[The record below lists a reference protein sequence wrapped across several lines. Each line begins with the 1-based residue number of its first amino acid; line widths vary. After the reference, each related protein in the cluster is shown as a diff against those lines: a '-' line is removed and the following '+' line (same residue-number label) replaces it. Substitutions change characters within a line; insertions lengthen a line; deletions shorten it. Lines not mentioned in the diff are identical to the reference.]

1 VSIRQSGM
9 LYPSF
14 VRRIALLSLP
24 VSMLCAATVQPLRA
38 QSEGASQSAGSVI
51 DFVAV
56 QRSKV
61 YSATRASGR
70 IVIDGIVDE
79 PTWERAAVGTDF
91 YQTDPQSGVPATERT
106 EFRVLYDEDQIYLSV
121 VAHQS
126 DPTIISELKREFAAT
141 DGDVIIV
148 FFDTFDDDRNGFAF
162 ATNPGSAMRDWQIS
176 GGSPNENWDGV
187 YEVAAQITDLG
198 WTAEFAIPFKT
209 LRFDDTTD
217 TQSWGFNIQRIMR
230 NRNEWVQWS
239 PAPRPFRIFEASI
252 AGTLEGIEGVRQ
264 GSNLKVKPF
273 LVANRQESGLP
284 VPGQESFDGGIDL
297 KYGITSGL
305 TLDLTVNTDFS
316 QVEVDQQQVNL
327 SRFGLFFPEKREFF
341 LENLGV
347 FDVCGNAGGGGGR
360 GGRGGGRGG
369 GGRCGAE
376 RDIVPFFSR
385 RIGLSED
392 GQPLSMRGGA
402 RVTGKLAGFDV
413 GVLGLNVGGEDDAP
427 DNNWM
432 VGRLRHDVLANSQ
445 AGAFLFYRKASVEGD
460 WNRTVGIDGNF
471 NFFQQRLNLSGAFL
485 RAETP
490 TTSGDNLATTMQV
503 TYRDRIFNASSAF
516 VSIGDDFHNDFGFT
530 PRLGIRKF
538 VNNFG
543 VTPRFSGPILEDN
556 PRLVF
561 RQTLDSSNRLVT
573 SFNALGNSVTFRD
586 GANFT
591 MFRNWLFERLDEP
604 FEIRGQTIPVGDYH
618 FNEWNFRY
626 SSSRARRVNVSAG
639 YRAGGF
645 FDGNKKEISGGIG
658 LNLSAGFQASAD
670 WGRNI
675 VGFADGGFTT
685 DLIGVRAAAAFSPKM
700 FLEAFVQYNTAA
712 ETVSSN
718 VRYRF
723 IHHPLSDF
731 FVVYSELR
739 PTEGDDETLRNVSL
753 KLTHLLNF

>member
-1 VSIRQSGM
+1 MSIRQSGM

-360 GGRGGGRGG
+360 GGRGG

>member
-1 VSIRQSGM
+1 MLSAATIQPLSAQSG
-9 LYPSF
+9 
-14 VRRIALLSLP
+14 R
-24 VSMLCAATVQPLRA
+24 
-38 QSEGASQSAGSVI
+38 GARSTESVT

-56 QRSKV
+56 QRTKV
-61 YSATRASGR
+61 YSATRFSER
-70 IVIDGIVDE
+70 IVIDGVVDE
-79 PTWERAAVGTDF
+79 PSWDRAAVGRDF

-106 EFRVLYDEDQIYLSV
+106 EFRILYDEDQIYVSI
-121 VAHQS
+121 VAYQR
-126 DPTIISELKREFAAT
+126 DPILISELKREFAPT
-141 DGDVIIV
+141 DGDVVIL

-176 GGSPNENWDGV
+176 GGAPNENWDSV
-187 YEVAAQITDLG
+187 YEVASKITDLG

-209 LRFDDTTD
+209 LRFDDTD
-217 TQSWGFNIQRIMR
+217 NVQSWGFNIQRIMR
-230 NRNEWVQWS
+230 KRNEWVQWS

-252 AGTLEGIEGVRQ
+252 AGTLTGIEGVRQ
-264 GSNLKVKPF
+264 GGNLKVKPF
-273 LVANRQESGLP
+273 LVANRQESGTP
-284 VPGQESFDGGIDL
+284 IPGQKGFDGGIDV

-347 FDVCGNAGGGGGR
+347 FDVCGNAGGGGR
-360 GGRGGGRGG
+360 GGGGGGGGGGGRGG
-369 GGRCGAE
+369 GGRYGAE

-385 RIGLSED
+385 RIGLSDD

-402 RVTGKLAGFDV
+402 RVTGKLAGLDV
-413 GVLGLNVGGEDDAP
+413 GFLGMNVGGEADAP

-432 VGRLRHDVLANSQ
+432 VGRLRRDVLANSQ
-445 AGAFLFYRKASVEGD
+445 AGGFFFYRKASGADD

-471 NFFQQRLNLSGAFL
+471 NFFQQRLNVSGAVM

-490 TTSGDNLATTMQV
+490 TTTGNNFATTVQA
-503 TYRDRIFNASSAF
+503 TYRDHIFNASSAF
-516 VSIGDDFHNDFGFT
+516 VSIDDDFHNDFGFT

-538 VNNFG
+538 VNNLGF
-543 VTPRFSGPILEDN
+543 TPRFSGLILEDN

-573 SFNALGNSVTFRD
+573 SFNALGNSVAFKD

-604 FEIRGQTIPVGDYH
+604 FEIQGQTVPVGEYH
-618 FNEWNFRY
+618 FNEWNFRF

-639 YRAGGF
+639 FRVGGF
-645 FDGNKKEISGGIG
+645 FNGDKKEISGGLG
-658 LNLSAGFQASAD
+658 LNLNAGFQASAD

-675 VGFADGGFTT
+675 VDFADGSFTT
-685 DLIGVRAAAAFSPKM
+685 DLLGVRVSAAFSPKM

-712 ETVSSN
+712 ETISSN

-723 IHHPLSDF
+723 IHHALSDF
-731 FVVYSELR
+731 FIVYTESR

>member
-1 VSIRQSGM
+1 M

>member
-1 VSIRQSGM
+1 
-9 LYPSF
+9 
-14 VRRIALLSLP
+14 
-24 VSMLCAATVQPLRA
+24 
-38 QSEGASQSAGSVI
+38 VI